1 VIGVEEIYK
10 GEFRKYLKMLAP
22 GSIFRVG
29 VENILQA
36 STGGLIV
43 VGDSPQL
50 MDLVSGGFHI
60 DCEYSPARLY
70 ELAKMDGAI
79 IMNSDASRILIANA
93 QLDPDPQLPSNET
106 GIRHRTAQR
115 VALQT
120 GELVVAI
127 SQRRK
132 VVTLYQSNITFRLR
146 EIEPILIKAN
156 QALQTLEKYRN
167 VLFKELQRLGGLEFE
182 DMVTVSEVCEVLKRA
197 VRVLN
202 IAKEIENYISELGT
216 EGRLVKMQLD
226 EMTSNVEEEAL
237 YIIQDYSNAEKSPR
251 EIMDNLLK
259 AFEEDIS
266 DSIFISRNLALGT
279 ASSHMEQSISPRGY
293 RMLQKLPRLPVVVI
307 DNLMGRFS
315 LLSEVLKA
323 SIAELD
329 EVEGIGEVRAKYIK
343 NGLKRMQ
350 EQLLLEY
357 MM

>member
-1 VIGVEEIYK
+1 VEEIYQ
-10 GEFRKYLKMLAP
+10 GEFRRYLKMLAP
-22 GSIFRVG
+22 GNIFRIG
-29 VENILQA
+29 VENILNA
-36 STGGLIV
+36 NTGALII

-50 MDLVSGGFHI
+50 MELVSGGFYI
-60 DCEYSPARLY
+60 DCEYSPSRLY

-79 IMNSDASRILIANA
+79 IMNADASRILIANA
-93 QLDPDPQLPSNET
+93 QLDPDSQLPSNET

-132 VVTLYQSNITFRLR
+132 VVTLYQSNISFRLR
-146 EIEPILIKAN
+146 NIESILIKAN

-182 DMVTVSEVCEVLKRA
+182 DMVNVSEVCEVLKRG

-202 IAKEIENYISELGT
+202 IAKEIEKYIAELGT

-226 EMTSNVEEEAL
+226 ELIVNVEEEAL
-237 YIIQDYSNAEKSPR
+237 YLIQDYSNTPDKSPH
-251 EIMDNLLK
+251 EIMDNLLR

-266 DSIFISRNLALGT
+266 DSLFISRNLSLGIG
-279 ASSHMEQSISPRGY
+279 SNQMVQSVSPRGY
-293 RMLQKLPRLPVVVI
+293 RMLQKLPRIPVSVI
-307 DNLMGRFS
+307 DNLVGKFD
-315 LLSEVLKA
+315 LLSNILKA
-323 SIAELD
+323 SIVELD
-329 EVEGIGEVRAKYIK
+329 EVEGIGEVRARYIK
-343 NGLKRMQ
+343 NGLKRLQ

-357 MM
+357 MG